1 MSFHHFLTILAARRW
16 TIIGTVL
23 AAVALAILIMLVLPA
38 RYKATASVVI
48 DFRGLDLVG
57 GTLMPAQMLPG
68 YLATQIDII
77 ESRNVALKVVES
89 LRLDQSAVAQE
100 EFRKETAG
108 RGSIQAWLAD
118 LLLKNLDVKPAPE
131 SSVLHISFT
140 GRDPQFAAAIAN
152 AFAQGYIT
160 THLELRVEPAKQ
172 TAAWFDLRAKAL
184 REEMET
190 AQTRLSAYQKDKGI
204 VATEERFD
212 TESNRLEQL
221 SLQLSQQ
228 QALTYDALI
237 RQRQA
242 KEFAD
247 KGGSIEQLPDV
258 LASQVV
264 GMLKSDLSR
273 LEGKLKETQSRYGAN
288 HPQAEAILAE
298 VESTRQKL
306 RTEMA
311 GIASSLANAHQ
322 IALRREAELRAAVE
336 AQRARVLAL
345 KQVRDEMQVL
355 VREADNAEKAFSAT
369 TARRTQTSLESQ
381 AQSTNVA
388 VLNPAVEPLEPSFPR
403 PVLTILIG
411 IVLGLLVGVA
421 LAFAIE
427 MVDARVRSP
436 EDLVA
441 GLQAPALGVIPFV
454 RPRRPA
460 RPASA
465 AERGPPIGAFRT

>member
-1 MSFHHFLTILAARRW
+1 MSFHQFLTILAARKW
-16 TIIGTVL
+16 TIVGTVL
-23 AAVALAILIMLVLPA
+23 AGVAIAIAVTLLLPA

-57 GTLMPAQMLPG
+57 GSLMPAQMLPG

-77 ESRNVALKVVES
+77 ESRNVALKVVEA
-89 LRLDQSAVAQE
+89 LRLDQSTVAQE
-100 EFRKETAG
+100 EFRKEAAG
-108 RGSIQAWLAD
+108 RGAIQPWLAE
-118 LLLKNLDVKPAPE
+118 LLLRNLDVKPAPE

-140 GRDPQFAAAIAN
+140 GRDPQFAAAVAN
-152 AFAQGYIT
+152 AFAAGYIA

-184 REEMET
+184 REEMEA
-190 AQTRLSAYQKDKGI
+190 AQARLSAYQKEKGI

-242 KEFAD
+242 KEFAE
-247 KGGSIEQLPDV
+247 KGGSIDQLPDV
-258 LASQVV
+258 LASPLVSS
-264 GMLKSDLSR
+264 LKSDLSR
-273 LEGKLKETQSRYGAN
+273 LEGKLKEIQSRYGVN
-288 HPQAEAILAE
+288 HPQSESISAE

-306 RTEMA
+306 KSEMA

-336 AQRARVLAL
+336 AQRTRVLGL

-355 VREADNAEKAFSAT
+355 VREAENAEKAFSAT

-388 VLNPAVEPLEPSFPR
+388 ILNPAVEPLEPSFPR
-403 PVLTILIG
+403 PLLTILIG

-421 LAFAIE
+421 AAFALE
-427 MVDARVRSP
+427 MIDGRVRSP
-436 EDLVA
+436 DDLVG
-441 GLQAPALGVIPFV
+441 GLQTPVLGVIPYV
-454 RPRRPA
+454 RVRRGRDPRAPV
-460 RPASA
+460 
-465 AERGPPIGAFRT
+465 ERAQPIGAHRS

>member
-1 MSFHHFLTILAARRW
+1 MSFHQFLIILAARKR
-16 TIIGTVL
+16 TIAGTVL
-23 AAVALAILIMLVLPA
+23 AAVAIAIAITLVLPA

-77 ESRNVALKVVES
+77 ESRNVALKVVEA

-100 EFRKETAG
+100 EFRKETQG
-108 RGSIQAWLAD
+108 RGAIQSWLAE

-140 GRDPQFAAAIAN
+140 GRDPEFAAAVAN
-152 AFAQGYIT
+152 AFARGYIT
-160 THLELRVEPAKQ
+160 TNLELRVEPAKQ

-184 REEMET
+184 REEMES
-190 AQTRLSAYQKDKGI
+190 AQTRLSAYQKEKGI

-242 KEFAD
+242 KEFTQ
-247 KGGSIEQLPDV
+247 KGGSIDQLPDV
-258 LASQVV
+258 LASQLVSS
-264 GMLKSDLSR
+264 LKSDLSR

-288 HPQAEAILAE
+288 HPQSESISAE

-306 RTEMA
+306 KTEMA
-311 GIASSLANAHQ
+311 GVGVEPRQRLSD
-322 IALRREAELRAAVE
+322 RAATRSR
-336 AQRARVLAL
+336 APGRGRGAADPRARA
-345 KQVRDEMQVL
+345 
-355 VREADNAEKAFSAT
+355 EAG
-369 TARRTQTSLESQ
+369 ARRDAGAGTRGGERGEGLQRHHRAADADEPGEPGPEHQRRDPESRRR
-381 AQSTNVA
+381 APRA
-388 VLNPAVEPLEPSFPR
+388 VVPATPADDPHR
-403 PVLTILIG
+403 YRAG
-411 IVLGLLVGVA
+411 AAGRRGGG
-421 LAFAIE
+421 
-427 MVDARVRSP
+427 VRSR
-436 EDLVA
+436 DDR
-441 GLQAPALGVIPFV
+441 
-454 RPRRPA
+454 RPRA
-460 RPASA
+460 LS
-465 AERGPPIGAFRT
+465 RGPGGGPPGARAGHHSVRSCAAGGAARERRLSVPRIGAHRP

>member
-1 MSFHHFLTILAARRW
+1 MSFHQFLTILAARRW
-16 TIIGTVL
+16 TIAGTIL
-23 AAVALAILIMLVLPA
+23 AAVALAIAITLVLPP
-38 RYKATASVVI
+38 RYKATASVVV

-57 GTLMPAQMLPG
+57 GSLMPAQMLPG

-77 ESRNVALKVVES
+77 ESRNVALKVVEA

-100 EFRKETAG
+100 EFRRESEG
-108 RGSIQAWLAD
+108 RGSIQHWLAE

-131 SSVLHISFT
+131 SSVLHITFT
-140 GRDPQFAAAIAN
+140 GRDPQFAAAVAN

-160 THLELRVEPAKQ
+160 TNLELRVEPAKQ

-184 REEMET
+184 REEMEA
-190 AQTRLSAYQKDKGI
+190 AQARLSAYQKEKGI

-242 KEFAD
+242 KEFTER
-247 KGGSIEQLPDV
+247 GGSIDQLPDV
-258 LASQVV
+258 LASQLVSS
-264 GMLKSDLSR
+264 LKSDLSR

-288 HPQAEAILAE
+288 HPQSVSISAE

-306 RTEMA
+306 KAEMA
-311 GIASSLANAHQ
+311 GIAASLANAHQ

-336 AQRARVLAL
+336 AQRARVLGL
-345 KQVRDEMQVL
+345 KLVRDEMQVL
-355 VREADNAEKAFSAT
+355 VREAENAEKAFSAT

-388 VLNPAVEPLEPSFPR
+388 ILNPAMEPLEPSFPR
-403 PVLTILIG
+403 PLLMILIAV
-411 IVLGLLVGVA
+411 VLGLAIGVA
-421 LAFAIE
+421 LAFAVE
-427 MVDARVRSP
+427 MIDARVRSP
-436 EDLVA
+436 EDVA
-441 GLQAPALGVIPFV
+441 ASLQTPVLGVIPHV
-454 RPRRPA
+454 RA
-460 RPASA
+460 RPAARA
-465 AERGPPIGAFRT
+465 APAG